1 MITDER
7 ADQAFHW
14 LNDNTGVIGRARG
27 AMERTEILRKRTRK
41 RAFVGAPDGSVASKE
56 AQAELHVD
64 VIKADEEYVTAV
76 IEFETLKGR
85 QQVEVLA
92 IDVWRTEAANRRRG

>member
-7 ADQAFHW
+7 ADQAFNW

-27 AMERTEILRKRTRK
+27 AQERTEILRKRTRK
-41 RAFVGAPDGSVASKE
+41 RAFVGAPDGSVALKE
-56 AQAELHVD
+56 AHAELHED
-64 VIKADEEYVTAV
+64 VIKADDEYIAAV
-76 IEFETLKGR
+76 IDFETLKSR
-85 QQVEVLA
+85 QQVEAMA

>member
-1 MITDER
+1 MISDKR
-7 ADQAFHW
+7 ADEAFDW

-41 RAFVGAPDGSVASKE
+41 RAFIGAPDGSVASKE
-56 AQAELHVD
+56 AHAELHED

-76 IEFETLKGR
+76 IEFETLKSR
-85 QQVEVLA
+85 QQVEAMA
-92 IDVWRTEAANRRRG
+92 IDVWRTESANRRRN

>member
-7 ADQAFHW
+7 AEQAFSW

-27 AMERTEILRKRTRK
+27 AQERTEILRKRTRK
-41 RAFVGAPDGSVASKE
+41 RAFVGGPEGSIALKE
-56 AQAELHVD
+56 AHAELHED
-64 VIKADEEYVTAV
+64 VIKADDEYITAV
-76 IEFETLKGR
+76 IEFETLKSR
-85 QQVEVLA
+85 QQVEAMA

>member
-27 AMERTEILRKRTRK
+27 GQERTEILRKRTRK
-41 RAFVGAPDGSVASKE
+41 RAFIAAPEGSIASKE
-56 AQAELHVD
+56 AHAELHPD
-64 VIKADEEYVTAV
+64 VIKADEEYIEAVTL
-76 IEFETLKGR
+76 FETLKAR
-85 QQVEVLA
+85 QQVEAMA